1 MDFMLEKKMLR
12 LGKILILLLIPFIT
26 NCNMKNIQDNNEDY
40 EVYADEIV
48 KNFAKEMKNEYG
60 LLCIGSGGSM
70 PHDVANI
77 GVMFT
82 IQKKMTSLEEAR
94 ELEIAAIQKLLNHI
108 NNHQKIRP
116 YLREYP
122 FKYDRVRI
130 SISFTNENNEQYT
143 DGSIT
148 YMYQARN
155 KIFYKK
161 AESCIAEGYQIT
173 DPDTNE
179 VYTVPDKE
187 DYKLIPYYD
196 EPYEEALKK
205 VKSLP
210 KN

>member
-1 MDFMLEKKMLR
+1 MHWKR
-12 LGKILILLLIPFIT
+12 
-26 NCNMKNIQDNNEDY
+26 
-40 EVYADEIV
+40 
-48 KNFAKEMKNEYG
+48 
-60 LLCIGSGGSM
+60 GGM
-70 PHDVANI
+70 PKDVEEI

-82 IQKKMTSLEEAR
+82 IQKKVTSLKEAR
-94 ELEIAAIQKLLNHI
+94 ELEVVAIQKLLDHI

-130 SISFTNENNEQYT
+130 SISFTDENNQRNT

-148 YMYQARN
+148 YMFQAKN
-155 KIFYKK
+155 NLFYCTSEKY
-161 AESCIAEGYQIT
+161 IAKGYQIT
-173 DPDTNE
+173 HPRTNE
-179 VYTVPDKE
+179 VYTVPDRE
-187 DYKLIPYYD
+187 DYKLIDYYD